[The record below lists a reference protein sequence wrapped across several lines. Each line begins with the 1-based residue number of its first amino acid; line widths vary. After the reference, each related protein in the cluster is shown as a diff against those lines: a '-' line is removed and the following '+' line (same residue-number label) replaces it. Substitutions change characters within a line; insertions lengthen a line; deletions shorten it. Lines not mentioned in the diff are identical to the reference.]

1 MPTMRFANRSVP
13 IDGKRCHV
21 RLFIHAT
28 NIHTGGGRTL
38 LSALLK
44 ALPAGLKAQA
54 LLDRRMKVPPDISE
68 NIEIR
73 TFDPNLLQRLGA
85 EWWLA
90 RHVRAGDR
98 VLCFG
103 NLPPLFR
110 VQGQVSVFLQN
121 RYLVDPSPLAG
132 FPLNVR
138 LRLNIERAWLALAA
152 SHAQA
157 FIVQTL
163 SMKAALSSTKFAAHT
178 PIHVWP
184 FADAAATCNRK
195 LTDRRPLTP
204 PAASEAHFLYVAS
217 GDPHKN
223 HTRLIEAWCLLA
235 AEGLFPALH
244 LTIAHQAVGLCQ
256 WIEGQKRL
264 HGLKLVNHGLLA
276 PSEVTALYQRATA
289 LVFPSTMESFGL
301 PLIEARNAGLPI
313 LAPEADYVRDII
325 DPEESFDPLSPVS
338 IMRAVK
344 RFLGL
349 DEPDLNL
356 MSAEKFIAKLLEGP
370 H

>member
-1 MPTMRFANRSVP
+1 MPTMRFANRGVA

-54 LLDRRMKVPPDISE
+54 LLDRRMKVPPGISE

-73 TFDPNLLQRLGA
+73 TFDPDLLQRLGA

-90 RHVRAGDR
+90 RHVRADDR

-110 VQGQVSVFLQN
+110 VQGQVTVFLQN
-121 RYLVDPSPLAG
+121 RYLVDSSPLAC
-132 FPLNVR
+132 FPLKVR

-152 SHAQA
+152 SHAQT
-157 FIVQTL
+157 FIVQTP
-163 SMKAALSSTKFAAHT
+163 SMKTALSNSGIAARSS
-178 PIHVWP
+178 IYVRP
-184 FADAAATCNRK
+184 FTDTAATCDRK

-204 PAASEAHFLYVAS
+204 PSASEAHFLYVAS
-217 GDPHKN
+217 GEPHKN
-223 HTRLIEAWCLLA
+223 HARLIEAWRLLA

-244 LTIAHQAVGLCQ
+244 LTIAHQAAGLGR
-256 WIEGQKRL
+256 WIEEQKRL
-264 HGLKLVNHGLLA
+264 HGLNLINHGLLA

-289 LVFPSTMESFGL
+289 LIFPSTMESFGL

-356 MSAEKFIAKLLEGP
+356 MSAEKFIAELLKGS